1 MFFIKSDKGFGERAL
16 PPLKG
21 AWKSELHR
29 LLMLGNG
36 WRISVFPQE
45 TEISMPKK
53 GKLLVKGDGRNAI
66 EIANRMTIQ

>member
-1 MFFIKSDKGFGERAL
+1 MFFIKSDNGLGERAL

-21 AWKSELHR
+21 AWKSESQR
-29 LLMLGNG
+29 PLLLGNG
-36 WRISVFPQE
+36 WRIGFFPQE

-53 GKLLVKGDGRNAI
+53 GKLLVNGDGRFAI